1 MGDAAQPRGGCGG
14 RLRRAR
20 PGRDRHHLPAADR
33 HRDRQRPLR
42 FDHRGRRGLRRRGRR
57 LRGRTVRPA
66 ARRTRG
72 RAVGR
77 ARHDGRRGRGR
88 GAADAGLDRFH
99 QRPRLVWPAALP
111 AAQAGDRPLPA
122 RPNGARTAMTRTLA
136 LITGVGA
143 GLAVFCFVL
152 ASVVGGGALLHGDW
166 HRSWQVRNGSTISIG
181 HVFTPDVD
189 GGGPSETR
197 EIAWSG
203 ADSLDVDIPA
213 DITFTQAPGPAK
225 LVITGPKGTVDQ
237 VEASGSDLDYRDE
250 PTNAQRVKIV
260 MTAPDVRS
268 FSLSGDETL
277 VITGFSQDE
286 LALDISGTGKITA
299 QGKAR

>member
-1 MGDAAQPRGGCGG
+1 
-14 RLRRAR
+14 
-20 PGRDRHHLPAADR
+20 
-33 HRDRQRPLR
+33 
-42 FDHRGRRGLRRRGRR
+42 
-57 LRGRTVRPA
+57 
-66 ARRTRG
+66 
-72 RAVGR
+72 
-77 ARHDGRRGRGR
+77 
-88 GAADAGLDRFH
+88 
-99 QRPRLVWPAALP
+99 
-111 AAQAGDRPLPA
+111 
-122 RPNGARTAMTRTLA
+122 MTRTLV
-136 LITGVGA
+136 LIAGVGA

-152 ASVVGGGALLHGDW
+152 ASVVGGGVLLHGDW

-299 QGKAR
+299 QGKARTVKIDVSGDGEADLGKLAAQEARVDISGSGRSTIAPTDTADVDISGDGEVDLASHPATVHSDVSGDGRIVQGQTTYR